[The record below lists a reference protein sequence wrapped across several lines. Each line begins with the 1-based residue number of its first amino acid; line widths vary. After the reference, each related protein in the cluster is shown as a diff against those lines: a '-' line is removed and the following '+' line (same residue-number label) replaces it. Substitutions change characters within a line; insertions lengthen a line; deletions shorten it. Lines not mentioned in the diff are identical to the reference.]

1 MGKLRIDFA
10 VFLGKVVI
18 RLLRIM
24 GRGATTLPGR
34 VALRVCPDLLRE
46 LSKNREIL
54 TVTGTNGKTTTT
66 HIITAILTNL
76 GYTVITNVSGA
87 NLATGVATTLIE
99 GRGIESRGKR
109 EDRRFVYVLE
119 TDEAAFSKIAGSLN
133 PAVCVVTNLFRD
145 QLDRYGELSHTRDF
159 LAKGLD
165 AASGAKILLNADD
178 SLVASLAVG
187 REDRSVFFG
196 MDESSMTRNTVTNAQ
211 NQGLGSTTTDAAYC
225 IFCRGKYE
233 YNARSFGH
241 LGDFS
246 CPSCGYHRTKPA
258 FAVKYS
264 EDVTGDSEDVAKG
277 EEWISEGSV
286 VEQAIRVGVALPRR
300 MSPSDTGYPVV
311 LSYLGDEVSVAL
323 PIPGHHNFYNTLAAV
338 AAVVLLKKKMEDE
351 KSLFHRAAAAAES
364 ARPAFGRLEKIPVGN
379 KEICLLLVKNPI
391 GLERALTFVSQA
403 SDAGGMYLLLNSNDA
418 DGKDVSWIWDVDFES
433 RSYPDRIF
441 VSGERYGDMF
451 LRLAYAGIE
460 PSRMDARPMTECGEL
475 VDQALAACDEGKCLY
490 ILPNYT
496 SMLALREILVRRYH
510 LKDFW
515 K

>member
-1 MGKLRIDFA
+1 MSKLRIDFA

-18 RLLRIM
+18 RLLRLM

-66 HIITAILTNL
+66 HIITAILDNL

-99 GRGIESRGKR
+99 GRGIESRKTNKGKC
-109 EDRRFVYVLE
+109 FIYVLE
-119 TDEAAFSKIAGSLN
+119 TDEAAFAKIAGSLD
-133 PAVCVVTNLFRD
+133 PDVCVVTNLFRD

-165 AASGAKILLNADD
+165 AAARARVLLNADD

-187 REDRSVFFG
+187 REDRAVFFG
-196 MDESSMTRNTVTNAQ
+196 MDEGSMTSNTVTNAQ
-211 NQGLGSTTTDAAYC
+211 NQGLGKTTTDAAYC

-233 YNARSFGH
+233 YSASSFGH

-246 CPSCGYHRTKPA
+246 CPSCGYHRTSPA

-264 EDVTGDSEDVAKG
+264 ENVERDEYAGATGSSIAQPPVKG
-277 EEWISEGSV
+277 E
-286 VEQAIRVGVALPRR
+286 QKTRR
-300 MSPSDTGYPVV
+300 MTPSDTGYPVV
-311 LSYLGDEVSVAL
+311 LSYLDEEVTVAL

-338 AAVVLLKKKMEDE
+338 AAVVLLNKDKEDE
-351 KSLFHRAAAAAES
+351 KPLFSRAASAVQS

-451 LRLAYAGIE
+451 LRLAYAGIV
-460 PSRMDARPMTECGEL
+460 PSRMDARPMMECGDL
-475 VDQALAACDEGKCLY
+475 VDQALAACEEGKCLY

-496 SMLALREILVRRYH
+496 SMLALREILVKRYH
-510 LKDFW
+510 LKAFW